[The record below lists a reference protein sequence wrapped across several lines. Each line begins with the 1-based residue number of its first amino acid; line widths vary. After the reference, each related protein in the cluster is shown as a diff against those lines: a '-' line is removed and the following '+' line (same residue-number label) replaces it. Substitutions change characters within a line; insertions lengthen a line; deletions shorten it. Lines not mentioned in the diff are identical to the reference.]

1 MRRIS
6 IIVLI
11 FCLCAG
17 LIGCQK
23 KSEET
28 LTLEAAEIDQGET
41 HAEENKESTE
51 DTEHIFVYVCGA
63 VNQEGVY
70 ELARGSR
77 VYEAIAM
84 AGGFREDADARN
96 VNQAE
101 VLEDEER
108 IYVPVVGEEV
118 PVEDKKDAR
127 ININKASKEELM
139 TLPGVGE
146 SRAESIIKYR
156 EQQGAFQSIEE
167 IMQVSGIKEGLFE
180 KIKDFIT
187 IYFKGDYSWE
197 NEY

>member
-1 MRRIS
+1 MRRIWM
-6 IIVLI
+6 IVLI
-11 FCLCAG
+11 ISLCAG

-23 KSEET
+23 KAEET
-28 LTLEAAEIDQGET
+28 VSLEAAELDQDET
-41 HAEENKESTE
+41 DVDENNESTE

-63 VNQEGVY
+63 VNREGVY
-70 ELARGSR
+70 ELPGGSR

-108 IYVPVVGEEV
+108 IYVPIVGEEV
-118 PVEDKKDAR
+118 RVDDEKDAR

-187 IYFKGDYSWE
+187 I
-197 NEY
+197 